1 MNKRITPQEAVKILG
16 GDFSDVTLKDGES
29 HSDIFAEAFRMAIGA
44 LKKQV
49 PKIPTYDGTIFTPSG
64 DFVGDIWICPNCET
78 TIERVY
84 TPKHCPECGQAIDWS
99 EEE

>member
-1 MNKRITPQEAVKILG
+1 MNKRITPQEAVKIMG

-44 LKKQV
+44 LKKRV
-49 PKIPTYDGTIFTPSG
+49 PERTVSVTTDYPNGDRAWHGCCCPSCKTP
-64 DFVGDIWICPNCET
+64 
-78 TIERVY
+78 IECGE

>member
-1 MNKRITPQEAVKILG
+1 MNKRISDKEAVKILG

-29 HSDIFAEAFRMAIGA
+29 HSDIFTEAFRMAIGA

-49 PKIPTYDGTIFTPSG
+49 PERPVSVTKEYPNG
-64 DFVGDIWICPNCET
+64 DRGWHGCCCPGCET
-78 TIERVY
+78 PIECGE

-99 EEE
+99 DEE